1 MMNKEKRE
9 RLDKLRAKLEDAPL
23 MVQVEFVIIA
33 SVLSAMNNPAIRD
46 ETQRDIF
53 SAALKYHRSITVLET
68 MKAVAGIH
76 EHTGDDQRAFCIAMA
91 EMHER
96 SEDAFEM
103 FSSRFENLLELLPD
117 RKNKHDHH

>member
-1 MMNKEKRE
+1 MMDKEKRE
-9 RLDKLRAKLEDAPL
+9 RLDRLRAKLEDAPL

-33 SVLSAMNNPAIRD
+33 SVLSAMNNPAVPD

-53 SAALKYHRSITVLET
+53 SAALKYHRSITILET
-68 MKAVAGIH
+68 MKAVANLH
-76 EHTGDDQRAFCIAMA
+76 EHSGDDQSAFCGAMA

-103 FSSRFENLLELLPD
+103 FSSRFEVLLELLPE
-117 RKNKHDHH
+117 RKSKHDHH